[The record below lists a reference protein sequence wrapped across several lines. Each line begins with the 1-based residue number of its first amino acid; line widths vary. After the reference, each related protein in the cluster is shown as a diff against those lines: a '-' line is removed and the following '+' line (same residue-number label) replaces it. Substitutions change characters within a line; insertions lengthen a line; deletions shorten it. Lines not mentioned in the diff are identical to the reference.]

1 MSPTASPDSRSFL
14 GTGVRF
20 PFTIGPDGGFGSS
33 GGERAVTESIWLVL
47 STAPGERVMNPTFGC
62 AVHQLVLSP
71 ISEATIATVAHHVRE
86 ALLTWEPRIDVLDV
100 RVSTEG
106 DLGQVLLVA
115 VDYRLKDNNAINNV
129 VYPFYIG
136 EGELR

>member
-1 MSPTASPDSRSFL
+1 MTTTSPDARSFL

-20 PFTIGPDGGFGSS
+20 PMTIGPDGGFGTS
-33 GGERAVTESIWLVL
+33 GGERCVTESVWLVL
-47 STAPGERVMNPTFGC
+47 STAPGERVMNPRFGC
-62 AVHQLVLSP
+62 AAHQLVLAP

-100 RVSTEG
+100 RVNVEG
-106 DLGQVLLVA
+106 DLSSVLLVA
-115 VDYRLKDNNAINNV
+115 VDYRLKDNNAMHNV

-136 EGELR
+136 EGEQR